1 MLIALINPIMT
12 VYTVRGG
19 QRKGSKHICNFWQNV
34 ERIATVL
41 PNLPNRDDIP
51 LIVRRSTGDNTA
63 HYDFLVRRDKVT
75 KALQWLKENNRW
87 YQHITM
93 SMDRLSQLPENGN
106 LEDNFVDETIG
117 PVLGWAMTIH
127 KSQGLTLSHVVLD
140 LGEKEMNVGISYVGC
155 SRVKSYKGLAFTNSF
170 PWARMQK
177 INDSE
182 PLKNVKDELERLL
195 ALIPDRE

>member
-12 VYTVRGG
+12 VYTARGG
-19 QRKGSKHICNFWQNV
+19 QRKGSKHICNFWQNI

-63 HYDFLVRRDKVT
+63 HYDFLVRRVKAT

-106 LEDNFVDETIG
+106 LEDNFVDETVG
-117 PVLGWAMTIH
+117 
-127 KSQGLTLSHVVLD
+127 SQNVD
-140 LGEKEMNVGISYVGC
+140 LPSVAVMETENAEVEVSDGTMGISLNC
-155 SRVKSYKGLAFTNSF
+155 SSDECRSYRTWCTFVFSRHTY
-170 PWARMQK
+170 
-177 INDSE
+177 
-182 PLKNVKDELERLL
+182 
-195 ALIPDRE
+195 